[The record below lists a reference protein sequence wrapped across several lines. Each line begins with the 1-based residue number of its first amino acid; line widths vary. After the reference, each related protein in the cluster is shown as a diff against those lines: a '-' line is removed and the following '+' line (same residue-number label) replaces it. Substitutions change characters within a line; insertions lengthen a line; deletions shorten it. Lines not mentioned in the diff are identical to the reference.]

1 MKWYDVLIRFSSLV
15 SFFEVIDLQDFCSF
29 THFSLQYL
37 MVDIVVNH
45 HGWSGSENSVV
56 YSDFYPFN
64 QASYYH
70 PYCAITN
77 YDNQTNVEDC
87 WLGDSNVEL
96 VDLKTE
102 DPIVAS
108 MYQTWIT
115 QLVSNYSSKFE
126 HSRRF

>member
-1 MKWYDVLIRFSSLV
+1 
-15 SFFEVIDLQDFCSF
+15 
-29 THFSLQYL
+29 

-45 HGWSGSENSVV
+45 LGWNGSENSVV

-64 QASYYH
+64 QVSYYH

-102 DPIVAS
+102 DPTVC
-108 MYQTWIT
+108 T
-115 QLVSNYSSKFE
+115 
-126 HSRRF
+126 RRGLRN

>member
-1 MKWYDVLIRFSSLV
+1 
-15 SFFEVIDLQDFCSF
+15 
-29 THFSLQYL
+29 

-45 HGWSGSENSVV
+45 LGWNGSENSVV

-64 QASYYH
+64 QVSYYH

-102 DPIVAS
+102 DPTVAS

>member
-1 MKWYDVLIRFSSLV
+1 
-15 SFFEVIDLQDFCSF
+15 
-29 THFSLQYL
+29 
-37 MVDIVVNH
+37 MVDVVVNH
-45 HGWSGSENSVV
+45 DGWDGSESGVV

-102 DPIVAS
+102 DPSVVS

-115 QLVSNYSSKFE
+115 QLVSNYSSMFE